1 MNREQHFLNSLDALR
16 SASRQA
22 HDALETVGG
31 IENSRV
37 VDLNERRHAIHAF
50 RMRLAEMKWM
60 CLQMEIVL
68 SEAPFTSNACNDGR
82 A

>member
-1 MNREQHFLNSLDALR
+1 MYREQHFLDSLEALR

-22 HDALETVGG
+22 NDALESVGG
-31 IENSRV
+31 GEPSRV
-37 VDLNERRHAIHAF
+37 VDLNGRRQAIHAF

-68 SEAPFTSNACNDGR
+68 AEAPFSRSACNDGR

>member
-1 MNREQHFLNSLDALR
+1 MYREQHFLSSLDALR

-22 HDALETVGG
+22 HEALETMGG
-31 IENSRV
+31 VETSRV
-37 VDLNERRHAIHAF
+37 VDLNGRRHAIHAF

-68 SEAPFTSNACNDGR
+68 AEAPFTRNACNDGR